1 MPDSLDIQLQN
12 QTNSDQVWAYITG
25 LAISNGQRVLL
36 KSNGRD
42 LYYPQQVSQIG
53 SPLAEDCAIPLGPPG
68 NTVSVHIP
76 QMAGGRIWFSSGS
89 KLTFL
94 LNPGP
99 ALVEPS
105 VLNPSDANARVNFS
119 FAEFT
124 LNNDQLFANIS
135 YVDFVPRLPVAL
147 TLETAGG
154 AVQHVSGMGPRGIEQ
169 ICEALRAQAWRDG
182 WPWDKLIV
190 QPEANQ
196 QALRVLSPT
205 HGDAVGASF
214 AGYFEPYV
222 EEVWRR
228 YSRGHGGPKLH
239 INTQAAAG
247 VVSGHVNHRGEL
259 VFGERQG
266 QGHGEAF
273 PRPTTAD
280 VLGCNSGPFTTGPSG
295 YRNSIIPR
303 LAAAFQRSAVG
314 GEGGDEQPSD
324 PATFY
329 KRDPTNHY
337 CRVVHEANLDGKG
350 YAFAY
355 DDVQPDG
362 GADQS
367 GKVNAGDPRTF
378 IVAVGGNDAYVGDRM
393 PPPLGTF
400 AGDAPPRL
408 DSVGPRP
415 PQAQAQA
422 PVAPPIGDIGPR
434 PPQAQAQGAPPAWAP
449 TQQDHG
455 ARARL
460 RRISEKAQKWLN
472 RP

>member
-12 QTNSDQVWAYITG
+12 QTDSDQVWAYITG
-25 LAISNGQRVLL
+25 IAIGNGQRVLL

-42 LYYPQQVSQIG
+42 LYYPQQVPRIG
-53 SPLAEDCAIPLGPPG
+53 TPLAEDCAIPLGPPG

-105 VLNPSDANARVNFS
+105 VLNPSDANAGVDFS

-154 AVQHVSGMGPRGIEQ
+154 AVQHVSGMGPGGIEQ
-169 ICEALRAQAWRDG
+169 ISESLRAQAQRDG
-182 WPWDKLIV
+182 WPWDKLV
-190 QPEANQ
+190 VRPEAHKPP
-196 QALRVLSPT
+196 LRVLSPT

-214 AGYFEPYV
+214 AGYFEPYID
-222 EEVWRR
+222 EVWRL
-228 YSRGHGGPKLH
+228 YSAAHGQRTLR

-247 VVSGHVNHRGEL
+247 VVSGRVDHRGQL
-259 VFGERQG
+259 VFGE
-266 QGHGEAF
+266 GEAF

-280 VLGCNSGPFTTGPSG
+280 VLGCNSGPFTTGPSP
-295 YRNSIIPR
+295 YRNSVIPR
-303 LAAAFQRSAVG
+303 LAAAFQRSALG
-314 GEGGDEQPSD
+314 TPGGDEQPSD

-329 KRDPTNHY
+329 RRDPTNHY
-337 CRVVHEANLDGKG
+337 CRVVHEVNLDGKG

-378 IVAVGGNDAYVGDRM
+378 IVAVGGNGVYVGDRM
-393 PPPLGTF
+393 PPA
-400 AGDAPPRL
+400 AGAVGDRPPGI
-408 DSVGPRP
+408 VGPRP
-415 PQAQAQA
+415 P
-422 PVAPPIGDIGPR
+422 VGGYDGPPGAVGPR
-434 PPQAQAQGAPPAWAP
+434 PPPRDQVPFAHPAPPHMN
-449 TQQDHG
+449 QDHG
-455 ARARL
+455 STSRL
-460 RRISEKAQKWLN
+460 RRISEKAQKWLD
-472 RP
+472 RF